1 MRLSAF
7 PGKSISALS
16 MLGFVREVEVVS
28 RSWKSLWK
36 SECGTIVPVYRVL
49 VPESVN
55 EEILRAWTSRGYRCA
70 AGAPSPIM
78 LTGGMRRNFF
88 RSSILF
94 KGGTATGSAVTAGLA
109 APAGLAWISGFGE
122 AALTLGAAG
131 GASAVGT
138 GIVAAVLGP
147 RYFRDPKRLSRRNR
161 RKAAEAQWIT
171 PATLGFVPGR
181 KDGRDTDEQ
190 RLFHLAVT
198 IARKIVRTRAWTH
211 PILADHVS
219 RVDLDHAVASVG
231 VRLAELVKLR
241 EEIESIRDERTSA
254 TVEAYLSKLAIAF
267 TSMANRVVS
276 MHGYYERLVALD
288 RQLMLLHNSERS
300 RELGDRVLDVLS
312 RTAAD
317 DSADWQF
324 RELRIDA
331 ESHSEVI
338 SGLVAELDETA
349 DTFDDFDTRLAAA
362 EESMRALDTAPR
374 RGREAG
380 APD

>member
-1 MRLSAF
+1 M
-7 PGKSISALS
+7 
-16 MLGFVREVEVVS
+16 S

-36 SECGTIVPVYRVL
+36 SECGSMVPVYRVL

-55 EEILRAWTSRGYRCA
+55 EEILQAWNSRGYRCA
-70 AGAPSPIM
+70 AGAPSAIM
-78 LTGGMRRNFF
+78 LTGGMRRNLF
-88 RSSILF
+88 RSSVLF
-94 KGGTATGSAVTAGLA
+94 KGGTGTGAAVTAGFGG
-109 APAGLAWISGFGE
+109 PAGIAWLSGFGD
-122 AALTLGAAG
+122 AALALGAAG
-131 GASAVGT
+131 GVSAVGT
-138 GIVAAVLGP
+138 GVVAAVLGP
-147 RYFRDPKRLSRRNR
+147 KYFKDPKRLSRKNR

-171 PATLGFVPGR
+171 PAALGFVPGR

-198 IARKIVRTRAWTH
+198 IARKIVRSRAWTH
-211 PILADHVS
+211 PILTDHVS
-219 RVDLDHAVASVG
+219 RVDLDHAVSSIG
-231 VRLAELVKLR
+231 VRLGELVRLR

-276 MHGYYERLVALD
+276 MHEYYERLIALD
-288 RQLMLLHNSERS
+288 RQLMLLHNSEKS

-331 ESHSEVI
+331 ESQSEII
-338 SGLVAELDETA
+338 SGLVAELDQTA
-349 DTFDDFDTRLAAA
+349 DTFDDFDSRLAAA
-362 EESMRALDTAPR
+362 QESLHALDPSPR
-374 RGREAG
+374 RGTDVG
-380 APD
+380 